1 MSIEVRPLGVRC
13 NLSCIYCYQ
22 NPMRDAGNFGPPYD
36 MEKMKK
42 ALLAEGGPFA
52 LFGGEALL
60 VPKKD
65 LEELWAFGLEKFGHN
80 GIQTNGSLI
89 DDDHIA
95 LFKKYRVHVGFSIDG
110 PDELNDARWAGSLEK
125 TREATKRSIQNLRR
139 VLQEGISASV
149 IITLHRLNA
158 GSIERLERLI
168 EWIKEIHSWGVRAI
182 RLHNLELDGDLTKKK
197 LALTTEEN
205 IFAFDY
211 LMRLKDEV
219 PTLEVDVFDD
229 IYRMLKEVDDG
240 RATCTWRAC
249 DPYTTRAVRGVEG
262 NGQRSNCGRT
272 NKEGIDFFKADEE
285 GFERYYSLYYT
296 PQAYGGCEGCRFFIY
311 CKGQCPGTAIDGD
324 WRNKSSDCGLWKHLF
339 EVMESRVL
347 REGIVPLTLSPLRPL
362 VEQVILEGWKKGQN
376 LSVGQALRI
385 VAQRTGQTLG
395 GPQAQGAA
403 PSLAVGPAADPE
415 HGDHWDY
422 TDKGQHMDQG
432 TYPASFQWDQE
443 HEDYTDHGD
452 HEDQAISQS

>member
-22 NPMRDAGNFGPPYD
+22 NPQRDAGNFGPPYD

-42 ALLAEGGPFA
+42 ALLAEGGAFA

-65 LEELWAFGLEKFGHN
+65 LEELWKFGLEHFGHN

-89 DDDHIA
+89 DEDHIE

-110 PDELNDARWAGSLEK
+110 PEDLNDARWAGSLEK
-125 TREATKRSIQNLRR
+125 TREMTRRSIQNLKR
-139 VLQEGISASV
+139 LLDEGISASV

-158 GSIERLERLI
+158 GSVEKLERLV
-168 EWIKEIHSWGVRAI
+168 EWIKEIHSWGVKSI

-197 LALTTEEN
+197 LALTPEEN

-211 LMRLKDEV
+211 LLRLKDEV
-219 PTLEVDVFDD
+219 PGLHVDVFDD
-229 IYRMLKEVDDG
+229 IYQMLKNVDDG
-240 RATCTWRAC
+240 NATCTWRAC

-285 GFERYYSLYYT
+285 GFERYYALYFT

-324 WRNKSSDCGLWKHLF
+324 WRNKSSDCRLWKHLF
-339 EVMESRVL
+339 EVTESRVL
-347 REGIVPLTLSPLRPL
+347 REGITPLTLSPIRPY
-362 VEQVILEGWKKGQN
+362 VEMEMLEAWKRGQN
-376 LSVGQALRI
+376 ISVGQALRLA
-385 VAQRTGQTLG
+385 AQRLG
-395 GPQAQGAA
+395 IDLNQPQA
-403 PSLAVGPAADPE
+403 SLPYLRLGPMPQVPDTE
-415 HGDHWDY
+415 HGDHWDH
-422 TDKGQHMDQG
+422 TDGREHLDQG
-432 TYPASFQWDQE
+432 TYPSYMPGGHGD
-443 HEDYTDHGD
+443 HDDHGD
-452 HEDQAISQS
+452 HTDDSRCAS